1 MDVRDVI
8 NLVYL
13 SAYSVLPAV
22 LFWKAGSCYWK
33 NLKRQFNYPS
43 HIRTRSFDKDVI
55 RYLCCGLVFGW
66 PILYV
71 IYKFVTQ

>member
-8 NLVYL
+8 NIVYF
-13 SAYSVLPAV
+13 SAYCVFPAV
-22 LFWKAGSCYWK
+22 FFWKAGSCYWK